1 VNGKNDNS
9 AENWMKNG
17 EPKKCII
24 GFEVAWVARKMFRAL
39 DSLQVR
45 LVEGLQ
51 ARAR

>member
-1 VNGKNDNS
+1 VKGKRYNS
-9 AENWMKNG
+9 AENSMKNV

-24 GFEVAWVARKMFRAL
+24 GIQVAWVARKMFRAL

-45 LVEGLQ
+45 LGEGLQ